1 MSLPLKKT
9 ASDLPEDPG
18 PKVVSMRTYDPDAGL
33 DDSAAQEAEF
43 VVRRASEALADAP
56 HPLHEF
62 GERLT
67 RTYDLTM
74 QQAAAS
80 THKGVDAVSDL
91 AKQNPIRFIAVVA
104 AAAFAAGFMLRM
116 WRSPRG

>member
-1 MSLPLKKT
+1 MPLPLKKT
-9 ASDLPEDPG
+9 ARDSPENPG
-18 PKVVSMRTYDPDAGL
+18 PKVVPVLTYDPEVGL
-33 DDSAAQEAEF
+33 NDSAAQEAEF

-67 RTYDLTM
+67 RIYDLTM

-80 THKGVDAVSDL
+80 THEGVDAVSDL
-91 AKQNPIRFIAVVA
+91 AKQNPIRLIAAVA